1 VSEGDGYRV
10 TIAVATG
17 GSTKM
22 ASARVL
28 AVDDS
33 PTILEMIKA
42 ILIAG
47 GYEVITASDGAEAL
61 ETARA
66 EKPDLILLDVMLPKL
81 DGYRVCRLLK
91 FDQNY
96 KSIPIIM
103 LTAKT
108 EEQAMATGIRTGAN
122 QYLTKPVE
130 PERLLAAVAEE
141 LAKAQG

>member
-1 VSEGDGYRV
+1 VSEHRV
-10 TIAVATG
+10 GCGRIRREIG
-17 GSTKM
+17 M
-22 ASARVL
+22 AGARIL

-42 ILIAG
+42 ILLAG
-47 GYEVITASDGAEAL
+47 GYEVITASDGTEAL

-96 KSIPIIM
+96 KHDTDSSCSPRRARNRPWPPVSARAPTSI
-103 LTAKT
+103 
-108 EEQAMATGIRTGAN
+108 
-122 QYLTKPVE
+122 
-130 PERLLAAVAEE
+130 
-141 LAKAQG
+141 

>member
-1 VSEGDGYRV
+1 
-10 TIAVATG
+10 
-17 GSTKM
+17 M
-22 ASARVL
+22 AGERIL

-33 PTILEMIKA
+33 ATILEMIKA
-42 ILIAG
+42 ILVG
-47 GYEVITASDGAEAL
+47 EGYEVITASDGAEAL
-61 ETARA
+61 ETARS

-96 KSIPIIM
+96 KQIPIVM

-108 EEQAMATGIRTGAN
+108 EDAAMATGIRTGAD

-130 PERLLAAVAEE
+130 PDVLLAAVRSE
-141 LAKAQG
+141 LDRAAGPGA

>member
-1 VSEGDGYRV
+1 
-10 TIAVATG
+10 
-17 GSTKM
+17 M
-22 ASARVL
+22 AARIL

-42 ILIAG
+42 ILVAG
-47 GYEVITASDGAEAL
+47 GYDVITAADGQEAL
-61 ETARA
+61 NAARS

-96 KSIPIIM
+96 KHIPIIM

-108 EEQAMATGIRTGAN
+108 EEQSMATGLRTGAD
-122 QYLTKPVE
+122 QYLTKPIE
-130 PERLLAAVAEE
+130 PEHLLSSVAEE
-141 LAKAQG
+141 LGKVAG

>member
-1 VSEGDGYRV
+1 MRREEIG
-10 TIAVATG
+10 
-17 GSTKM
+17 M
-22 ASARVL
+22 AEARIL

-42 ILIAG
+42 ILMAD
-47 GYEVITASDGAEAL
+47 GYEVITATDGTEAL

-66 EKPDLILLDVMLPKL
+66 ERPDLILLDVMLPKL

-96 KSIPIIM
+96 KHIPIIM

-108 EEQAMATGIRTGAN
+108 EEQSMATGIRTGAD
-122 QYLTKPVE
+122 QYLTKPVD
-130 PERLLAAVAEE
+130 PDTLLSAIAAE
-141 LAKAQG
+141 LAEASAR

>member
-1 VSEGDGYRV
+1 V
-10 TIAVATG
+10 TAPRH
-17 GSTKM
+17 S
-22 ASARVL
+22 RR
-28 AVDDS
+28 
-33 PTILEMIKA
+33 P
-42 ILIAG
+42 
-47 GYEVITASDGAEAL
+47 
-61 ETARA
+61 RA

-96 KSIPIIM
+96 KAIPIIM

-130 PERLLAAVAEE
+130 PDTLLTAVAEE
-141 LAKAQG
+141 LSKVQG

>member
-1 VSEGDGYRV
+1 
-10 TIAVATG
+10 
-17 GSTKM
+17 M
-22 ASARVL
+22 AGERIL

-33 PTILEMIKA
+33 ATILEMIKA
-42 ILIAG
+42 ILVG
-47 GYEVITASDGAEAL
+47 EGYEVITAADGAEAL
-61 ETARA
+61 ETARS

-96 KSIPIIM
+96 KHIPIVM

-108 EEQAMATGIRTGAN
+108 EDAAMATGIRTGAD

-130 PERLLAAVAEE
+130 PDVLLAAVRSE
-141 LAKAQG
+141 LDRAAGQGA

>member
-1 VSEGDGYRV
+1 M
-10 TIAVATG
+10 AT
-17 GSTKM
+17 
-22 ASARVL
+22 ARVL

-47 GYEVITASDGAEAL
+47 GYEVITAADGAEAL

-66 EKPDLILLDVMLPKL
+66 EMPDLILLDVMLPKL

-91 FDQNY
+91 FDQKY
-96 KSIPIIM
+96 KGIPIIM

-108 EEQAMATGIRTGAN
+108 EEQSMATGIRTGAN

-141 LAKAQG
+141 LARAQG

>member
-1 VSEGDGYRV
+1 
-10 TIAVATG
+10 
-17 GSTKM
+17 M
-22 ASARVL
+22 ASARIL

-42 ILIAG
+42 ILVAG
-47 GYEVITASDGAEAL
+47 GYEVITAADGAEAL

-66 EKPDLILLDVMLPKL
+66 EKPDLILLDVMLP
-81 DGYRVCRLLK
+81 
-91 FDQNY
+91 
-96 KSIPIIM
+96 
-103 LTAKT
+103 T

-141 LAKAQG
+141 LSKAQG

>member
-1 VSEGDGYRV
+1 
-10 TIAVATG
+10 
-17 GSTKM
+17 M
-22 ASARVL
+22 ANARIL

-42 ILIAG
+42 ILQSG
-47 GYEVITASDGAEAL
+47 GYDVITAVDGAQAL

-66 EKPDLILLDVMLPKL
+66 EVPDLILLDVMLPKL

-91 FDQNY
+91 FDQKY

-108 EEQAMATGIRTGAN
+108 EEQSMATGIRTGAN
-122 QYLTKPVE
+122 QYLTKPIE
-130 PERLLAAVAEE
+130 PEVLLDAVALE
-141 LAKAQG
+141 LARVTG

>member
-1 VSEGDGYRV
+1 MG
-10 TIAVATG
+10 
-17 GSTKM
+17 
-22 ASARVL
+22 ARIL
-28 AVDDS
+28 AVYDS

-42 ILIAG
+42 ILESG

-61 ETARA
+61 KTARD
-66 EKPDLILLDVMLPKL
+66 EKPELILLDVMLPKL

-96 KSIPIIM
+96 KNIPIIM

-108 EEQAMATGIRTGAN
+108 EEQSMATGIRTGAD

-130 PERLLAAVAEE
+130 PETLLAAVAEE

>member
-1 VSEGDGYRV
+1 
-10 TIAVATG
+10 
-17 GSTKM
+17 M
-22 ASARVL
+22 ASARIL

-42 ILIAG
+42 ILEAAD
-47 GYEVITASDGAEAL
+47 YEVITAADGAEAL

-96 KSIPIIM
+96 KEIPIIM

-130 PERLLAAVAEE
+130 PDTLLAAVAEE
-141 LAKAQG
+141 LGQTSA

>member
-1 VSEGDGYRV
+1 
-10 TIAVATG
+10 
-17 GSTKM
+17 M

-47 GYEVITASDGAEAL
+47 GYEVITASDGKEAL

-66 EKPDLILLDVMLPKL
+66 EKPDLILLDVMLPTL

-108 EEQAMATGIRTGAN
+108 EEQAMATGLRTGAN

>member
-1 VSEGDGYRV
+1 MGN
-10 TIAVATG
+10 
-17 GSTKM
+17 
-22 ASARVL
+22 ARIL

-47 GYEVITASDGAEAL
+47 GYDVITASDGSEAL
-61 ETARA
+61 DVARA

-96 KSIPIIM
+96 KDIPIIM

-130 PERLLAAVAEE
+130 PERLLTAVADE
-141 LAKAQG
+141 LSKARG